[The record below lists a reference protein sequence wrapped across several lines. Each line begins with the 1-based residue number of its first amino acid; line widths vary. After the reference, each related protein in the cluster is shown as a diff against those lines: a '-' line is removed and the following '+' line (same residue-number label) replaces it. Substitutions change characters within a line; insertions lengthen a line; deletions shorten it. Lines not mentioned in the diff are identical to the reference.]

1 MMIEVTS
8 MNCIKGIFKFFFIL
22 IEITTVAV
30 GAGVAVLAFV
40 FKKDF
45 EDLEQKT
52 KEIVSEIESNN

>member
-1 MMIEVTS
+1 

-22 IEITTVAV
+22 IATTTVAV